1 MARSNSTPPTGKAPV
16 LTENA
21 IAVLRNRCLIKDN
34 LGNCIETP
42 AELFSRV
49 ADSIAQAE
57 AKYGANIG
65 QIRQW
70 HKKYYEL
77 MASLKFL
84 PNSPTLMNANRPGG
98 MLSACFVLPIGDSIE
113 EIFETVK
120 QTALIQKS
128 GGGTG
133 FSFDRLRPAGD
144 RIASSGGT
152 TPGPISFWRVFSQ
165 TTDAIQQGAFRRGA
179 NMGMMSV
186 NHPDILKF
194 LHAKQNLK
202 EFTNFNISVKIT
214 DDWMEQLLE
223 SGEALNIVINPRTGQ
238 RYVLPKKIDIKNYTI
253 NDLQELTD

>member
-21 IAVLRNRCLIKDN
+21 IAVLRNRYLIKDN

-42 AELFSRV
+42 AELLSRV

-57 AKYGANIG
+57 AQYGANTG

-70 HKKYYEL
+70 YKKYYEL

-128 GGGTG
+128 G
-133 FSFDRLRPAGD
+133 
-144 RIASSGGT
+144 
-152 TPGPISFWRVFSQ
+152 
-165 TTDAIQQGAFRRGA
+165 
-179 NMGMMSV
+179 
-186 NHPDILKF
+186 
-194 LHAKQNLK
+194 
-202 EFTNFNISVKIT
+202 
-214 DDWMEQLLE
+214 
-223 SGEALNIVINPRTGQ
+223 
-238 RYVLPKKIDIKNYTI
+238 
-253 NDLQELTD
+253 